1 MNDRTKI
8 RIAYLLLAVAMVFGI
23 FYLAKTRSLRK
34 ELVTQEAQTL
44 VLQTN
49 LERHQALLA
58 TDSLLATGHYNQA
71 LKAYNSVVPDAG
83 STDSLGIRWRLAIAQ
98 RIQGLQ
104 TQLYDSTLA
113 RTNELDT
120 LDQMAVATPEEIDRF
135 DSLQFAHEKTK
146 AQLARIRKQLQLVS
160 AGEYLTFQSSK
171 GSPMHYVGQ
180 VKNHKA
186 NGHGVALLSTGSRY
200 EGEWK
205 NNQRHG
211 QGKFFWAD
219 GQIYDGSYVN
229 DKREG
234 QGTYLWPNGEK
245 YVGLWKNDERSGEG
259 VFYGKDGKIMA
270 SGTWEDDQLVA
281 ADKKQRRR

>member
-71 LKAYNSVVPDAG
+71 VKAYNSVVPDAG

-104 TQLYDSTLA
+104 TQLYDST
-113 RTNELDT
+113 
-120 LDQMAVATPEEIDRF
+120 
-135 DSLQFAHEKTK
+135 
-146 AQLARIRKQLQLVS
+146 
-160 AGEYLTFQSSK
+160 
-171 GSPMHYVGQ
+171 
-180 VKNHKA
+180 
-186 NGHGVALLSTGSRY
+186 
-200 EGEWK
+200 
-205 NNQRHG
+205 
-211 QGKFFWAD
+211 
-219 GQIYDGSYVN
+219 
-229 DKREG
+229 
-234 QGTYLWPNGEK
+234 
-245 YVGLWKNDERSGEG
+245 
-259 VFYGKDGKIMA
+259 
-270 SGTWEDDQLVA
+270 
-281 ADKKQRRR
+281 